1 MEMKGIHWTAAGTL
15 AGIPKRV
22 TKFSRGGGG
31 CVPCSHESCYTP
43 GPGVDLADT
52 RECRPYRQLTNE
64 QLTQLIKSYRV
75 TEPCLKYPRSII
87 AQTTGSRRRLSFFI
101 SFLLNFPTNS
111 KFRIYNISLIHTV
124 SSFFFVRY
132 PRRRVYFE
140 TFHQPVYRERLLHS
154 FSRAKKAEIV
164 SRRYVGGMGAR
175 ASKRE

>member
-1 MEMKGIHWTAAGTL
+1 MKGIHWTAAGTL

-101 SFLLNFPTNS
+101 SFLLNFSTNS
-111 KFRIYNISLIHTV
+111 KFRIYNISLIHTSFSHA
-124 SSFFFVRY
+124 SSDILEFISKRFINRCI
-132 PRRRVYFE
+132 
-140 TFHQPVYRERLLHS
+140 ERDCYIPS
-154 FSRAKKAEIV
+154 SRAKKAEIV